1 MADSN
6 KKVIGQ
12 FIKFALIGVVNTLVD
27 LIVFKILNAAFHWV
41 IPAQIIAY
49 AAGIANSYILNS
61 SWTFREERKR
71 DVREMILFIAVNLV
85 SLGVSIGVLKLCEH
99 CGITDTWVETWR
111 PGFLAWLLNGA
122 FVCKL
127 IATPCAIVVNF
138 IGNKLFVFKKNAE

>member
-49 AAGIANSYILNS
+49 AAGIANSYVLNS

-99 CGITDTWVETWR
+99 CGITDT
-111 PGFLAWLLNGA
+111 
-122 FVCKL
+122 
-127 IATPCAIVVNF
+127 
-138 IGNKLFVFKKNAE
+138 

>member
-49 AAGIANSYILNS
+49 AAGIANSYVLLPQNAQHYRCVWLN
-61 SWTFREERKR
+61 
-71 DVREMILFIAVNLV
+71 AVF
-85 SLGVSIGVLKLCEH
+85 VL
-99 CGITDTWVETWR
+99 DA
-111 PGFLAWLLNGA
+111 PA
-122 FVCKL
+122 
-127 IATPCAIVVNF
+127 
-138 IGNKLFVFKKNAE
+138 